1 MATSHLETLTAAT
14 VKTFSIAAPGGASVV
29 APNIYKVENYAVEN
43 YFLSVE
49 VVNVDGTAAVYFT
62 KDGTT
67 PTVGGDNTYVL
78 PAVVGASILIGLG
91 HTASITLKA
100 ISSGTPQV
108 MVRGV

>member
-14 VKTFSIAAPGGASVV
+14 VKTFSIAAPVGASTT
-29 APNIYKVENYAVEN
+29 ATNIYATENYEVEN

-62 KDGTT
+62 KDGSV
-67 PTVGGDNTYVL
+67 PTVGGDDTYVI
-78 PAVVGASILIGLG
+78 PAVVGSSILVGLG
-91 HTASITLKA
+91 RCQDITVKA